1 MNNDHMDMISELP
14 SKEVLDKMSFRTTLG
29 RSLKKISLK
38 DNTLEELMV
47 DVSAY
52 RAVSRGILVNS
63 GIPNVRFK
71 SDDSIERKYDK
82 TLKNGLG
89 FSQCFNDLIG
99 MRLRFQE
106 YPKEF
111 PPYFRLVDLRNG
123 KKLDDGY
130 RAIHLYYQRDNYS
143 YPIEI
148 QLWCG
153 KDYFFNLW
161 SHIAVYKY
169 TEPEIGRKLYE
180 EYANGEIHSLQE
192 FEARLEKIE
201 GGV

>member
-1 MNNDHMDMISELP
+1 
-14 SKEVLDKMSFRTTLG
+14 
-29 RSLKKISLK
+29 
-38 DNTLEELMV
+38 MV
-47 DVSAY
+47 DVSVY

-130 RAIHLYYQRDNYS
+130 RAIQYTN
-143 YPIEI
+143 I
-148 QLWCG
+148 QSLRLDASCMKSMQMG
-153 KDYFFNLW
+153 K
-161 SHIAVYKY
+161 S
-169 TEPEIGRKLYE
+169 
-180 EYANGEIHSLQE
+180 IH
-192 FEARLEKIE
+192 
-201 GGV
+201 